1 MKKKVLSTILAGAL
15 VFSLAGC
22 TFSVGG
28 GDSKESSADSES
40 TEASADEGSSE
51 GGSSS
56 DYPSEPVHVI
66 VPFDAGGGA
75 DIGVRM
81 ISQYAEE
88 GLGQT
93 IVIDNVSGGSGT
105 IGITQLANA
114 SADGYTIGYFA
125 STNSNDASLF
135 DGITYGVDSFEPI
148 CQFAADPHIIVAS
161 KKSGITNMDE
171 FVAAAKEKD
180 GALSYGLGGAWT
192 SHDFLRLT
200 LQDELDISFNRM
212 VYQGGAEAINAV
224 ASGDCDV
231 AVPFVSEALAMIES
245 GNVVPIAITSA
256 ERYEGA
262 ADIPTLKESGYDIEF
277 TMWRGLVAPAGT
289 PQDVIDKL
297 VSSYEEAFNN
307 EEYQTEAKAAGT
319 FTEWKGGEEFKTF
332 YEENHVTY
340 QDLIAMAEKEK

>member
-1 MKKKVLSTILAGAL
+1 MKKRVLSVVLTGAL
-15 VFSLAGC
+15 IAGLTGC
-22 TFSVGG
+22 TFSVGNS
-28 GDSKESSADSES
+28 GDSSSSSDAAETTSDGAETAD
-40 TEASADEGSSE
+40 TE
-51 GGSSS
+51 GGSG
-56 DYPSEPVHVI
+56 YPTEPVHVI

-93 IVIDNVSGGSGT
+93 MVIDNVSGGSGT

-114 SADGYTIGYFA
+114 EPDGYTIGYFA
-125 STNSNDASLF
+125 STNSNDSSLF
-135 DGITYGVDSFEPI
+135 DGITYDVDSFEPI

-161 KKSGITNMDE
+161 KKSGITNMDQL
-171 FVAAAKEKD
+171 VAAAKEKD
-180 GALSYGLGGAWT
+180 GALSFGLGGAWT

-200 LQDELDISFNRM
+200 LQEELGISFNRM

-262 ADIPTLKESGYDIEF
+262 SDIPTLQESGYDIEF

-297 VSSYEEAFNN
+297 VASYEAAFEN
-307 EEYQTEAKAAGT
+307 EEYQTEAKEAGT
-319 FTEWKGGEEFKTF
+319 FTEWKGGDNFKTF
-332 YEENHVTY
+332 YEENHETY
-340 QDLIAMAEKEK
+340 KDLIALADKEK